1 MSVQHPLA
9 RAKGLGSAK
18 DGTAHWWSL
27 RLSSIALALLTPWF
41 AIFTLRMFAADA
53 DTARAAVA
61 QPVTAILLAVFVLAL
76 FRHVQQGLQ
85 VVIEDYVHGAA
96 ELVLQVLVRFACAV
110 AVVASL
116 LAIGRIAFAA

>member
-18 DGTAHWWSL
+18 DGTGHWWSL
-27 RLSSIALALLTPWF
+27 RVSSIALALLTPWF
-41 AIFTLRMFAADA
+41 AIFSLRMFAADVE
-53 DTARAAVA
+53 TARAAVA
-61 QPVTAILLAVFVLAL
+61 EPLTATLLAVFLLAT

-85 VVIEDYVHGAA
+85 VVIEDYVHGPV
-96 ELVLQVLVRFACAV
+96 EIVLQLLVKFACAV

-116 LAIGRIAFAA
+116 LAIGRIVFTA

>member
-18 DGTAHWWSL
+18 GGTGHWWAL

-41 AIFTLRMFAADA
+41 VVFAIGMAGVDA

-61 QPVTAILLAVFVLAL
+61 RPLAATLLATFVATL
-76 FRHVQQGLQ
+76 FWHVQQGLQ

-96 ELVLQVLVRFACAV
+96 ELALQVLVKFVCAV
-110 AVVASL
+110 SVVASL
-116 LAIGRIAFAA
+116 LAIGRIVFSA

>member
-1 MSVQHPLA
+1 MSLQHPLA

-18 DGTAHWWSL
+18 DGTGHWWAL

-41 AIFTLRMFAADA
+41 VVFAIGMAGVDA

-61 QPVTAILLAVFVLAL
+61 RPLTATLLATFVATL
-76 FRHVQQGLQ
+76 FWHVQQGLQ

-96 ELVLQVLVRFACAV
+96 ELALQVLVKFVCAV
-110 AVVASL
+110 SVVASL
-116 LAIGRIAFAA
+116 LAIGRIVFAA

>member
-1 MSVQHPLA
+1 VSVQHPLA

-18 DGTAHWWSL
+18 DGTAHWWSQ

-41 AIFTLRMFAADA
+41 VIFSLRMFGADA
-53 DTARAAVA
+53 DAARAAVA
-61 QPVTAILLAVFVLAL
+61 EPVTATLLAVFVLAT

-96 ELVLQVLVRFACAV
+96 ELVLQVLVKFVCAV

-116 LAIGRIAFAA
+116 LAIGRIVFSA